1 MRLVGSG
8 LICTC
13 TKAGKFQAMGG
24 ETLGKSSCFL
34 LEMGHQGAAFLTPNK
49 RYRLAHGGRLPS
61 SYLTF
66 SASLIPSLPCV
77 AAVICRW
84 RWTEV

>member
-1 MRLVGSG
+1 MGVRLVGSG

-49 RYRLAHGGRLPS
+49 RYRPWAGANTHR
-61 SYLTF
+61 T
-66 SASLIPSLPCV
+66 
-77 AAVICRW
+77 
-84 RWTEV
+84 